1 MTNEMIRE
9 VVEIIAALLVGGGI
23 GFKIGITVNRN
34 KSIKQSQKGGDNSTM
49 TQIGEIRHG

>member
-9 VVEIIAALLVGGGI
+9 CIEIIVSLLVGGGI

-49 TQIGEIRHG
+49 TQVGEIRHG